1 MSTHSYAASK
11 HAVVGLAKN
20 LAAELGQHNIR
31 VNCVSPYVVSTNIGQ
46 GLADFTPKVEA
57 ILNEVGNLKG
67 TVLKASD
74 VASATL
80 FLASDEAT
88 YVSGLNLVVD
98 GRYSVVNSSI
108 VVAVRSSLLHA

>member
-1 MSTHSYAASK
+1 MSTHSYASSK

-20 LAAELGQHNIR
+20 LAAELGLITYGF
-31 VNCVSPYVVSTNIGQ
+31 CVLPYVVSTNIGQ
-46 GLADFTPKVEA
+46 ELADFTPKVEA

-74 VASATL
+74 VARAAH

-88 YVSGLNLVVD
+88 YVSGLNLGVD
-98 GRYSVVNSSI
+98 GRYSVVNPSI

>member
-1 MSTHSYAASK
+1 M
-11 HAVVGLAKN
+11 
-20 LAAELGQHNIR
+20 
-31 VNCVSPYVVSTNIGQ
+31 STNIGQ
-46 GLADFTPKVEA
+46 ELADFTPKVEA

-74 VASATL
+74 VARAAH

-88 YVSGLNLVVD
+88 YVSGLNLGVD
-98 GRYSVVNSSI
+98 GRYSVVNPSI